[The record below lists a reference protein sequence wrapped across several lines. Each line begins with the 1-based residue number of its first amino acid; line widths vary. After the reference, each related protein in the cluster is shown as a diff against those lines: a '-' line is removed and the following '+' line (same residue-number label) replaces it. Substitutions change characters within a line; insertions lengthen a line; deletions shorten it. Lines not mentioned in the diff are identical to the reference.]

1 MTYCADRFFEKHTKE
16 KGKSLAWI
24 AHQLGYSATYVRK
37 VSCHMRP
44 VSDGFIGRAV
54 TRLNEDPAI
63 FLPVMTSEDA
73 IIITDCKKN

>member
-24 AHQLGYSATYVRK
+24 ASQLGYSATYVRK

-54 TRLNEDPAI
+54 TRLNEDPSI
-63 FLPVMTSEDA
+63 FLPVIASEGA
-73 IIITDCKKN
+73 TTATECNKN